1 MERISVKTLREF
13 SEKSHRKLVRFG
25 QQNRNAELKLIK
37 FGTTEIYQKPKISTT
52 SDGAKGYSA

>member
-1 MERISVKTLREF
+1 MDEKKTSREKKLEMERISVKTLREF

-37 FGTTEIYQKPKISTT
+37 FGTTEDNRFK
-52 SDGAKGYSA
+52 

>member
-37 FGTTEIYQKPKISTT
+37 FGTTEDNRLK
-52 SDGAKGYSA
+52 